1 METIRLDRNTFCHRI
16 NSTKIFVLAINY
28 LYLNIINV
36 YVHLPT
42 ILYAEELHPIFL
54 CETLHNDP
62 SGDFLSL
69 SENIKNVKIVTVYN
83 NTENNS
89 SV

>member
-1 METIRLDRNTFCHRI
+1 METIRLDRNTFCHRN

-62 SGDFLSL
+62 SGDVLSL

-83 NTENNS
+83 NTEDNS